1 MGKISLWKS
10 ALAIAGLA
18 FGLSSASSVAVHDP
32 SVVLVYKDAS
42 GNSYPEQDA
51 SKSRTK
57 YYYIFGTMG
66 GAAYS
71 KDLINWTEFTP
82 TYLANGTLSTDFSKI
97 VSVGATWS
105 GWTTASDAQTN
116 YWAPDIIWNP
126 GYEWEDGS
134 KGAYMLYVCTSST
147 WRRSVT
153 VGMSPTPSLRS
164 MSSWPWPWRKV

>member
-1 MGKISLWKS
+1 MVDYKKGMCDMGKISLWKN

-42 GNSYPEQDA
+42 GNSYPDQDA

-116 YWAPDIIWNP
+116 YWAPDIIWNKSMKKWCIYYSEN
-126 GYEWEDGS
+126 GDDWKSSIG
-134 KGAYMLYVCTSST
+134 LLTSDQIE
-147 WRRSVT
+147 
-153 VGMSPTPSLRS
+153 GPYC
-164 MSSWPWPWRKV
+164 

>member
-1 MGKISLWKS
+1 MTIIISTYIKVMWESINGLMPITKKVIKCILEAIFRMVDYKKRMCDMGKTSLWKS

-105 GWTTASDAQTN
+105 GWTTASRCAR
-116 YWAPDIIWNP
+116 IR
-126 GYEWEDGS
+126 S
-134 KGAYMLYVCTSST
+134 
-147 WRRSVT
+147 RR
-153 VGMSPTPSLRS
+153 PL
-164 MSSWPWPWRKV
+164 

>member
-1 MGKISLWKS
+1 MPAPIIATFFIALKKYKNEGVLSEDNLEITKKVIKCILEAIFRMVDYKKRMCDMGKISLWKS

-116 YWAPDIIWNP
+116 
-126 GYEWEDGS
+126 
-134 KGAYMLYVCTSST
+134 
-147 WRRSVT
+147 
-153 VGMSPTPSLRS
+153 
-164 MSSWPWPWRKV
+164 